1 MSSQYSTR
9 RRRALHVGS
18 QWYRGDGFLVRDLA
32 ARYGRGRVTKAMRA
46 LGIHAK
52 HNDLLAVWEVQM
64 LMVWV
69 FTKAGGKLKL

>member
-1 MSSQYSTR
+1 MSPQYSTR

-32 ARYGRGRVTKAMRA
+32 ARYGRGRVIRAMRA

-52 HNDLLAVWEVQM
+52 RHDLLTVREVQT
-64 LMVWV
+64 LMIWV
-69 FTKAGGKLKL
+69 FTEAGGKLKL